1 MADLSDVENAIVAE
15 AVAALYPSGTNVSS
29 IVGAS
34 CKVYRG
40 WPVPAALNSDLAA
53 GVVNVTVFPS
63 IKPDEVMDLYFDRP
77 YAALVPSSLIATVA
91 GQSVTF
97 SGTVTVNQ
105 IVGLLVNGVPYIYNT
120 TIGDTLESVAAN
132 VAALIAVNDVVVLT
146 GATIGMPN
154 GTFLVARV
162 VVNVSVSS
170 LLRRE
175 RRDIQVI
182 SWCPSST
189 LRDKVCCSL
198 DLAFASQSFILLA
211 DQTRACV
218 RYISTQE
225 YDQTQN
231 ALLYRRDLCYQL
243 EYAMV
248 STSIAPVML
257 FGNLITDA
265 ASLYA

>member
-63 IKPDEVMDLYFDRP
+63 IKPDELVDLYFDRP

-120 TIGDTLESVAAN
+120 AIS
-132 VAALIAVNDVVVLT
+132 
-146 GATIGMPN
+146 ATIGMPN
-154 GTFLVARV
+154 GTFLIARV
-162 VVNVSVSS
+162 VVNVSVLS

-189 LRDKVCCSL
+189 LRDNVCSSL
-198 DLAFASQSFILLA
+198 DLAFASRSFILLA

-218 RYISTQE
+218 RYVSTQE

-231 ALLYRRDLCYQL
+231 ALLYRRDLCYQF

-265 ASLYA
+265 ASLYT